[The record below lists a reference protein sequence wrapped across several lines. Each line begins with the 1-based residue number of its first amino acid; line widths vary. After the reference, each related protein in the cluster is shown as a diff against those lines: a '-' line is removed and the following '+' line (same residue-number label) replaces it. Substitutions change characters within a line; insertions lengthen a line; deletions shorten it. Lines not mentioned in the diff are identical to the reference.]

1 MNKKL
6 RKGGSKNKFTKKDFL
21 EVDLNDLDQ
30 NVQQIQSEIAFLTET
45 IRSKNNDLTYTL
57 KTKEHHLKQIMQRS
71 EELEPEKPCART
83 YPKPPPPQ
91 PLTLCMESPPEND
104 FRHCNILKAIE
115 QIVPKA
121 FEKRQVS
128 KIQFENTNVICGTA
142 GRKNRWLITASD
154 FQVRDLLLQSGLDID
169 GGRFPLLRHDNI
181 IVKDYKVHLRRALS
195 KKKILAKLV
204 DSTELSSTP

>member
-91 PLTLCMESPPEND
+91 PLTLCMESP
-104 FRHCNILKAIE
+104 CIYKGKKQWQMSLC
-115 QIVPKA
+115 
-121 FEKRQVS
+121 
-128 KIQFENTNVICGTA
+128 TW
-142 GRKNRWLITASD
+142 WLITASD

>member
-91 PLTLCMESPPEND
+91 PLTLCMESP
-104 FRHCNILKAIE
+104 
-115 QIVPKA
+115 
-121 FEKRQVS
+121 VS
-128 KIQFENTNVICGTA
+128 TWKL
-142 GRKNRWLITASD
+142 WLITASD